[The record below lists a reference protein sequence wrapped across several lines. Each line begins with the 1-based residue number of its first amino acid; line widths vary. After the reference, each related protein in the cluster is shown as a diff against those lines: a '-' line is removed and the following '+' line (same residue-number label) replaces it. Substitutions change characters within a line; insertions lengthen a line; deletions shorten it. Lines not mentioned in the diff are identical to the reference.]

1 MRYRHPL
8 IPFLLVWLALLTVT
22 AWAQSPSSTP
32 QPPQLPVRGYI
43 LEDFHSGQV
52 LAQMNADERLE
63 PASITKLMTA
73 YVVYQALEEGSINL
87 DDPVTISEKAWRMEG
102 SRMFIEVGTQVPVRE
117 LILGMVVQSGNDATV
132 ALAEHVAGTEQAF
145 VALMNQQADRL
156 GLTDSHYMNTTGLP
170 HPEHYTTARD
180 IATLTRALI
189 EDFPDYYRNYAQKEY
204 RYNDITQHNRNRLL
218 WQDES
223 VDGVKTGH
231 TSSAGYCLAA
241 SARRGDTRLISVVLG
256 ADSEK
261 DRFSASQALLNYGF
275 RFFETYKLYGAGEPL
290 TQIRVWKGQLD
301 ELPLGL
307 AEDLYV
313 TIPEGR
319 YQDLQPATRFSG
331 QVEAPIDQG
340 TVLGDVVVSLDDETV
355 AQAPLVA
362 LQKVPESGF
371 VGRLMDQSLMLFHS
385 LWE

>member
-22 AWAQSPSSTP
+22 AWAQSPSPTP

-170 HPEHYTTARD
+170 HPEHYTTAQD

-355 AQAPLVA
+355 AQAPLEA
-362 LQKVPESGF
+362 LQKVPESGL